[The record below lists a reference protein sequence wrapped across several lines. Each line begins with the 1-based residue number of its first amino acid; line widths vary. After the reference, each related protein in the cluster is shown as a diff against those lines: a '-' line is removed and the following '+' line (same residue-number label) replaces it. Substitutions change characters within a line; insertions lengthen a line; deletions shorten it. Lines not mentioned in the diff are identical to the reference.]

1 MVKKP
6 VTVLL
11 DPKDIRK
18 LKTYKKEKGIEIS
31 SQIRQFVKEG
41 LQLRERRE
49 KWQKRNNSEKE

>member
-18 LKTYKKEKGIEIS
+18 LKAYKKGKGIEIS

-49 KWQKRNNSEKE
+49 KWNDREKKE

>member
-6 VTVLL
+6 VTTLL

-18 LKTYKKEKGIEIS
+18 LKTYKKEKGIEVS
-31 SQIRQFVKEG
+31 AQIRQFVKEG

-49 KWQKRNNSEKE
+49 KWVEKNDQT